1 MATAGSISVPPVAAD
16 RHPDTGPPWVTV
28 EQRDGV
34 AVVRIDRPRANALSL
49 AVLAELEAAI
59 GSLAA
64 DPPGA
69 VVLWGGRRIF
79 SAGAE
84 VGEFAGPE
92 RAGEVSDAFAAVG
105 AALAALPRM
114 VVAAVNGYAL
124 GGGCEL
130 AMACDLR
137 VVAEDARLGQPE
149 ILLGIVPGGGGTQR
163 LARLVGAAR
172 AKELI
177 VTGRQVSADEALAI
191 GLADRVAAPDA
202 VLEAALELAGTL
214 ARGAVVAQGL
224 AKRAIDDGLA
234 LPIDRAVA
242 LERRAFVAAFA
253 TEDARIGV
261 ESFLTSGPGR
271 AEFVGR

>member
-1 MATAGSISVPPVAAD
+1 MAAD
-16 RHPDTGPPWVTV
+16 RRSDAGPPWVTV
-28 EQRDGV
+28 ERRHGV
-34 AVVRIDRPRANALSL
+34 AVVRIDRPGANALSL

-59 GSLAA
+59 GALAA

-69 VVLWGGRRIF
+69 VVVWGGRRLF

-92 RAGEVSDAFAAVG
+92 RAGEVSDAFGAVG

-149 ILLGIVPGGGGTQR
+149 ILLGIIPGGGGTQR
-163 LARLVGAAR
+163 LPRLVGASR

-177 VTGRQVSADEALAI
+177 ATGRQVGADEALAI
-191 GLADRVAAPDA
+191 GLADRVVAPDA
-202 VLEAALELAGTL
+202 VLESALELAGTL

-224 AKRAIDDGLA
+224 AKRAIDEGLA
-234 LPIDRAVA
+234 LPVDRAVA
-242 LERRAFVAAFA
+242 LERQAFVDAFA
-253 TEDARIGV
+253 TEDAGIGV
-261 ESFLTSGPGR
+261 GSFLASGPGV